1 MEMKTSFK
9 GFIEEGSEEDA
20 LLRKIDLKKLPR
32 HVAIIMDGN
41 GRWAKQRGLERVTGH
56 KQGAKSARIVTE
68 YAAHLGIKYLTMFA
82 FSSENW
88 KRPLRE
94 VSSLMELL
102 YDNLVNKKELLI
114 DNQIRLKVI
123 GDQGKLPS
131 KLREKLRETEEMSKD
146 FKGMQINLALNY
158 GSRREIVA
166 AVRKIM
172 QDRIPAGRVNE
183 KLFSHYL
190 YTDGSPDPDLLIRTS
205 GELRISNFLLFQI
218 AYAELYFTEI
228 FWPDFRVKELFEA
241 VIDFQQR
248 KRRFGSL

>member
-1 MEMKTSFK
+1 MKTSFK

-172 QDRIPAGRVNE
+172 QDRISAGRVNE

>member
-1 MEMKTSFK
+1 LEMKTSFK
-9 GFIEEGSEEDA
+9 GFIVEGSEEEA
-20 LLRKIDLKKLPR
+20 LLGKINLKKLPR
-32 HVAIIMDGN
+32 HVAVIMDGN
-41 GRWAKQRGLERVTGH
+41 GRWAKQRGFDRAAGH
-56 KQGAKSARIVTE
+56 RQGAESARVVTE
-68 YAAHLGIKYLTMFA
+68 CAARLGIKYLTMFA

-94 VSSLMELL
+94 VSTLMELL
-102 YDNLVNKKELLI
+102 YDNLVDKRELLI
-114 DNQIRLKVI
+114 DNQIRLKMI
-123 GDQGKLPS
+123 GNQGKLPS
-131 KLREKLRETEEMSKD
+131 KLREKIRETEEMSKD
-146 FKGMQINLALNY
+146 FKKMQINLALNY
-158 GSRREIVA
+158 GSRGEIVA

-172 QDRIPAGRVNE
+172 QDRVPAGRVNE
-183 KLFSHYL
+183 KLFGKYL

-228 FWPDFRVKELFEA
+228 FWPDFRVKEFFEA

>member
-9 GFIEEGSEEDA
+9 GFIVEGSEEEA
-20 LLRKIDLKKLPR
+20 LLGKINLKKLPR
-32 HVAIIMDGN
+32 HVAVIMDGN
-41 GRWAKQRGLERVTGH
+41 GRWAKQRGFDRAAGH
-56 KQGAKSARIVTE
+56 RQGAESARVVTE
-68 YAAHLGIKYLTMFA
+68 CAARLGIKYLTMFA

-94 VSSLMELL
+94 VSTLMELL
-102 YDNLVNKKELLI
+102 YDNLVDKRELLI
-114 DNQIRLKVI
+114 DNQIRLKMI
-123 GDQGKLPS
+123 GNQGKLPS
-131 KLREKLRETEEMSKD
+131 KLREKIRETEEMSKD
-146 FKGMQINLALNY
+146 FKKMQINLALNY
-158 GSRREIVA
+158 GSRGEIVA

-172 QDRIPAGRVNE
+172 QDRVPAGRVNE
-183 KLFSHYL
+183 KLFGKYL

-228 FWPDFRVKELFEA
+228 FWPDFRVKEFFEA